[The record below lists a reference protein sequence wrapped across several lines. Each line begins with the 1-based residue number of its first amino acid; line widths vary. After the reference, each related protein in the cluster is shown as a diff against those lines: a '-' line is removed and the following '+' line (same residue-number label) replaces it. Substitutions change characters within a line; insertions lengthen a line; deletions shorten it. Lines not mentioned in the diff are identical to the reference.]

1 MSKSRT
7 RTILLLG
14 LMALVLIGCR
24 PLEDNVIQP
33 DPIQSVEGQD
43 LPTLEQNVE
52 TSTNETADLS
62 SNYSEGFTEDGYP
75 FKGNPSAPVTIE
87 EFTSYQCPF
96 CARYFRESYPQ
107 LMLDY
112 VESGQ
117 VLYIFRDFPLPS
129 QPQSPVAAEAAR
141 CAGQVGGGSAY
152 WAMHD
157 QIFVGQRE
165 WSGKGNAAEI
175 LKSYAAELGLDA
187 KNFGQC
193 LDSGANKASVQA
205 DSREGSSRGVNGTP
219 TFFINGRALVG
230 AQPYSAF
237 AQAVDA
243 ALSGEAAL
251 PPTPA
256 APAAAPTPATIAP
269 TDDARVLGDLDAPVT
284 IVEFSDYQCPFC
296 ARHFQQTWPQLK
308 TDYIDT
314 GRIKY
319 VFKDFPITS
328 IHPEAP
334 KAHEAARC
342 AGDQDAYWAL
352 HDRLFLGQE
361 EWAGNQD
368 HVTVFKGYAAE
379 LGLDQG
385 AFDACLD
392 GGRNAANVSADVR
405 EGRSLGVTGTPTF
418 FVDGYPL
425 VGAQSIEV
433 FQQAIDLAE
442 KGTLGDAFRLSQ

>member
-1 MSKSRT
+1 
-7 RTILLLG
+7 
-14 LMALVLIGCR
+14 
-24 PLEDNVIQP
+24 
-33 DPIQSVEGQD
+33 
-43 LPTLEQNVE
+43 LEQNLE
-52 TSTNETADLS
+52 TSTGETADLS
-62 SNYSEGFTEDGYP
+62 STFSEGFTEDGYP
-75 FKGNPSAPVTIE
+75 FKGNPSAPVIIE
-87 EFTSYQCPF
+87 EFSSYQCPF
-96 CARYFRESYPQ
+96 CARYFQESYPQ

-129 QPQSPVAAEAAR
+129 QPQSPVAAEAA
-141 CAGQVGGGSAY
+141 
-152 WAMHD
+152 
-157 QIFVGQRE
+157 
-165 WSGKGNAAEI
+165 
-175 LKSYAAELGLDA
+175 L
-187 KNFGQC
+187 
-193 LDSGANKASVQA
+193 
-205 DSREGSSRGVNGTP
+205 
-219 TFFINGRALVG
+219 G

-251 PPTPA
+251 PPAPA

-392 GGRNAANVSADVR
+392 GGRNTANVSADVS

-442 KGTLGDAFRLSQ
+442 KGTLGDALRLSP